1 MNKRLVLL
9 GGGHAHVH
17 VLADLARQ
25 PVAGCEVL
33 MVTPYA
39 RQMYSGMVPGLVA
52 GHYRTA
58 QCAIALP
65 PLAQAAGVQ
74 MVEGAAVGLDAAART
89 VLLADGER
97 LPYDLLSLDTGAVMD
112 RSRLPGAREH
122 ALFVRPIEH
131 FVSLLGGL
139 LQLAQERALNVVV
152 VGGGAAGVELALALQ
167 HRLSVG
173 QERGSLGPAPAS
185 ARVKAQAESRLALI
199 TGGGEPLVGYRP
211 AVMQM
216 AAAALLR
223 QRITV
228 FRDTVA
234 EVQARHVVLGS
245 GARVSCDAAV
255 LATGAEAPSWLQGS
269 GLALDGHGFVRTGAT
284 LQSTSHPQV
293 FAVGDVA
300 ARVDVQRPRSGVY
313 AVRAGPPLALNL
325 RHALAGTALQPHWP
339 QQRTLNLISC
349 GERRAIVSWGGLS
362 AQGRWAWWWK
372 DRIDRA
378 FVARYTLAPLTATR
392 A

>member
-1 MNKRLVLL
+1 MVLL

-17 VLADLARQ
+17 VLADLARR
-25 PVAGCEVL
+25 PVAGCQVL

-52 GHYRTA
+52 GHYQAA
-58 QCAIALP
+58 QCVIALP
-65 PLAQAAGVQ
+65 PLAKAAGVA
-74 MVEGAAVGLDAAART
+74 MVDGAAVGLDTVART
-89 VLLADGER
+89 VQLADGGR

-131 FVSLLGGL
+131 FIRLFDGL
-139 LQLAQERALNVVV
+139 LQLAQERALNIVV

-167 HRLSVG
+167 HRLH
-173 QERGSLGPAPAS
+173 GSTQDHTVASSPEGAPTQAQTET
-185 ARVKAQAESRLALI
+185 RVALV
-199 TGGGEPLVGYRP
+199 TGGGEPLAGYPP

-255 LATGAEAPSWLQGS
+255 LATGAEAPHWLQGS
-269 GLALDGHGFVRTGAT
+269 GLALDGQGFVCTSAT

-300 ARVDVQRPRSGVY
+300 VRVDVQLPRSGVY

-325 RHALAGTALQPHWP
+325 RHALAGTALQPHQP
-339 QQRTLNLISC
+339 QRRTLNLISC
-349 GERRAIVSWGGLS
+349 GERRAIVSWGAVS

-378 FVARYTLAPLTATR
+378 FVARYTEA
-392 A
+392 